1 MSGVRVQGTVKDDI
15 ECIILYRKKMSPH
28 KTVNKQSVSDDLITK
43 EAKRVRRIMG
53 GLSDIQNTGSK

>member
-43 EAKRVRRIMG
+43 EAKRVRRIQG
-53 GLSDIQNTGSK
+53 E